1 MNRCK
6 TELFPITVFH
16 GGVEDNQRLK
26 ELVIPFVEKTKNT
39 RDNEIPEGWLT
50 NDLTTSFNNGDVNGV
65 LLRDDNDIGRELQRQ
80 YARVLDQFFDEQFEV
95 KLHGMW
101 YNLYT
106 NGEWQEAHTHL
117 GGMGSPIH
125 FACIHLLSFDPDI
138 HNPVTFLDPLVTTR
152 AHSLEMKSNRYSEK
166 YRPRVKEGDML
177 MFPSYLQHEVS
188 PGGSTPEYPRIT
200 ISFNLQVLNYGNEEE
215 NKES

>member
-65 LLRDDNDIGRELQRQ
+65 LLRDDNDIG
-80 YARVLDQFFDEQFEV
+80 
-95 KLHGMW
+95 
-101 YNLYT
+101 
-106 NGEWQEAHTHL
+106 
-117 GGMGSPIH
+117 
-125 FACIHLLSFDPDI
+125 
-138 HNPVTFLDPLVTTR
+138 
-152 AHSLEMKSNRYSEK
+152 
-166 YRPRVKEGDML
+166 
-177 MFPSYLQHEVS
+177 
-188 PGGSTPEYPRIT
+188 
-200 ISFNLQVLNYGNEEE
+200 
-215 NKES
+215 